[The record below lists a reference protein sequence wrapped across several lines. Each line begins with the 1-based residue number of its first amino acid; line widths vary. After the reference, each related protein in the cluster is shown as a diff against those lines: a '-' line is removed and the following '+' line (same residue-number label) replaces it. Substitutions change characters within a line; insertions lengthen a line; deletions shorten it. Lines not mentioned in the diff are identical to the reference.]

1 MHFLVEWS
9 IPSQKRVECWN
20 NFGNMTPAE
29 DLRDCGDS
37 IQVIGRW
44 HRLSGDSGVCIC
56 STVDVQALN
65 SWMLNWSPVC
75 DLLITPVVE
84 DSVVRES
91 LRGKPYYQHRQS
103 ESVEEPVEESVEEP
117 VEEPVQEPVEEPVQE
132 PVEEPVK
139 KPVEESVQEPVEEPI
154 EINVGKKVEIYS
166 NSQECWLIGEITE
179 IDENKN
185 ITIEYGEYNKE
196 VTPEDY
202 GKMWKLL

>member
-1 MHFLVEWS
+1 MLFLVEWS

-56 STVDVQALN
+56 STGDVQALN

-91 LRGKPYYQHRQS
+91 LHGKPYYQHRQS
-103 ESVEEPVEESVEEP
+103 EPVEEPVQEPDEEPVKEPVEEPVEESV
-117 VEEPVQEPVEEPVQE
+117 Q
-132 PVEEPVK
+132 
-139 KPVEESVQEPVEEPI
+139 EPI

-185 ITIEYGEYNKE
+185 ITIEYGDYNKE
-196 VTPEDY
+196 VTSEDY

>member
-1 MHFLVEWS
+1 MLFLVEWS

-56 STVDVQALN
+56 STGDVQALN

-91 LRGKPYYQHRQS
+91 LHGKPYYQHRQS
-103 ESVEEPVEESVEEP
+103 E
-117 VEEPVQEPVEEPVQE
+117 
-132 PVEEPVK
+132 
-139 KPVEESVQEPVEEPI
+139 PVEESVQEPI

-185 ITIEYGEYNKE
+185 ITIEYGDYNKE
-196 VTPEDY
+196 VTSEDY